1 MKEYELYLPL
11 TYNDGSPIESAKLV
25 RIRERL
31 LEQFGSLTFIPQE
44 RVGFWK
50 SGRVTYQDRIVVYRI
65 VCENVRAARRFFR
78 RIKADLK
85 IELQQKEIFIVER
98 DAKLL

>member
-1 MKEYELYLPL
+1 MLEYHAAY
-11 TYNDGSPIESAKLV
+11 
-25 RIRERL
+25 
-31 LEQFGSLTFIPQE
+31 F
-44 RVGFWK
+44 RVH
-50 SGRVTYQDRIVVYRI
+50 QDRIVIYRI
-65 VCENVRAARRFFR
+65 VCENARAARRFFR

>member
-1 MKEYELYLPL
+1 VKEYELYLPL

-65 VCENVRAARRFFR
+65 T
-78 RIKADLK
+78 LK
-85 IELQQKEIFIVER
+85 FIVVV
-98 DAKLL
+98 LLTQQVKNVSGPVAICTNALPSALAT